1 MIASYKDIFSL
12 FLNKVEDYKAFP
24 NLTEELFFEIA
35 TNYLHDSC
43 SEPKIRKLFDHI
55 TFDDILLEFDFEL
68 KNSIDENSD
77 LDFIKKLLSTAM
89 VIEWLN
95 PQLNSTLNIQQM
107 YGGKEE
113 KFYAQSNHLNSIVNL
128 HSYWTSKLH
137 RLISNRN
144 TDNNSYLNEGK

>member
-1 MIASYKDIFSL
+1 MPAAMSVVWEVARNSVKSKKFADL
-12 FLNKVEDYKAFP
+12 
-24 NLTEELFFEIA
+24 
-35 TNYLHDSC
+35 
-43 SEPKIRKLFDHI
+43 
-55 TFDDILLEFDFEL
+55 LLEFDFEL
-68 KNSIDENSD
+68 KNTIDEDSD

-128 HSYWTSKLH
+128 HSYWTTRLH

>member
-1 MIASYKDIFSL
+1 MIASYRDVFSL

-24 NLTEELFFEIA
+24 NLTEELFLEIA

-43 SEPKIRKLFDHI
+43 SEPKIRKLFEHI
-55 TFDDILLEFDFEL
+55 TFDDLLLEFDFEL
-68 KNSIDENSD
+68 KNTIDEDSD

-128 HSYWTSKLH
+128 LSFWTTRLH
-137 RLISNRN
+137 RWTAR
-144 TDNNSYLNEGK
+144 